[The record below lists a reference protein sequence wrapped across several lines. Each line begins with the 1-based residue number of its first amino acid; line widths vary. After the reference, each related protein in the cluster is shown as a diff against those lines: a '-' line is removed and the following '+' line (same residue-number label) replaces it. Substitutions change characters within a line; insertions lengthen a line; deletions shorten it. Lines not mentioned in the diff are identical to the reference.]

1 MSGKGPL
8 TGVKVL
14 DMTQFEAGTVCT
26 ETLAWMGAE
35 VWKVERP
42 VKGEQGR
49 YSFVS
54 PDKDGF
60 GFILL
65 NMNKESVTCNAKTP
79 EGRELLKKLAAKA
92 DVFVENMGPGS
103 VERLG
108 LGWDVLKELNPRLIY
123 TQMKGFGMDGPY
135 ADYPAFAPIG
145 QSTGGVPAMTGFEDG
160 IPCQPGVN
168 VGDSGMGYMTAL
180 SICAALFQR
189 EHTGQGQR
197 IEVDMQDTCVC
208 FGRANWEPYYFAGGK
223 TPKRVGNGM
232 PMENV
237 APAGM
242 YPCKPFGYNDYVHIY
257 CSRHPGSTQ
266 FEQLCRIIGHE
277 ELLADPRMKTPQSR
291 YLVRDELDA
300 IISEWTGQHTK
311 QEAMDILCKA
321 DIPAGAVLD
330 MDDLTKDPY
339 LRSRGTMVEIDHPER
354 GKLVVPGFAPKMSG
368 NDLEYK
374 CSPRL
379 GEHNEKIYGGLLG
392 LTEAE
397 MEALKAGGVI

>member
-1 MSGKGPL
+1 MSGTGPL

-65 NMNKESVTCNAKTP
+65 NMNKESITCNAKSP
-79 EGRELLKKLAAKA
+79 EGLALLKKLAAEA

-108 LGWDVLKELNPRLIY
+108 LGYDVLKEINPRLIY
-123 TQMKGFGMDGPY
+123 TQLKGFGMDGPY

-145 QSTGGVPAMTGFEDG
+145 QAVGGVPAMTGFADG

-168 VGDSGMGYMTAL
+168 VGDSGMGYMAAI

-189 EHTGQGQR
+189 VQTGKGQR

-208 FGRANWEPYYFAGGK
+208 FGGDK

-242 YPCKPFGYNDYVHIY
+242 YPCKPFGYNDYLHIY

-266 FEQLCRIIGHE
+266 FERLCKIIGHE
-277 ELLADPRMKTPQSR
+277 ELLEDPRMKTPQSR
-291 YLVRDELDA
+291 YLVREELDA
-300 IISEWTGQHTK
+300 LIAEWTGQHTK
-311 QEAMDILCKA
+311 YEAMDILCKA

-330 MDDLTKDPY
+330 MDDLTNDPY
-339 LRSRGTMVEIDHPER
+339 LRSRGTMVEIEHPER

-368 NDLEYK
+368 NDLEYR

-379 GEHNEKIYGGLLG
+379 GEHNGKVYQGLLG
-392 LTEAE
+392 LTDAE
-397 MEALKAGGVI
+397 MADLKEKGVI